1 MPWMFSAGSAPCLSH
16 MCGNVT
22 VNACPACGSS
32 VGALGQRFCHAA
44 GRPGLCITY
53 YAGSVMCP
61 AHTIECIPGDGDV
74 APRDPEQCTRC
85 RPGSH
90 GPCQRPDTVCVAAY
104 DVGDGSAGTMRCPV
118 GSSLCA
124 ESGSLP
130 ALPTVLVDLTLWGV
144 DAASLSGGNNTENVK
159 VCARHVCHVVC
170 HCAQRTATRMTL
182 HVLQVS
188 IAATANVHKEAVVI
202 ESIEGTAQGS
212 VGQLGVTRRVSESV
226 AYVGVVIV
234 VDSAT
239 VTSKQVASRFTDA
252 TQHGVLQSALV
263 GKGIPVTR
271 VAINTDAAIAWDAAL
286 DDGIASQ
293 PAGDEPQPGPSGMGS
308 SLLLLLVG
316 VGVAAVAAL
325 LGAWVVAKR
334 RKSGR
339 HPPRPSIASCVLR
352 VSSRTLRGTHTVAAL
367 LLCCSLTL
375 AAALPCASRRSR
387 CSCRRPCTVCKRSRA
402 PSSAQRRCTL
412 PAWTC

>member
-1 MPWMFSAGSAPCLSH
+1 
-16 MCGNVT
+16 
-22 VNACPACGSS
+22 
-32 VGALGQRFCHAA
+32 
-44 GRPGLCITY
+44 
-53 YAGSVMCP
+53 
-61 AHTIECIPGDGDV
+61 
-74 APRDPEQCTRC
+74 
-85 RPGSH
+85 
-90 GPCQRPDTVCVAAY
+90 
-104 DVGDGSAGTMRCPV
+104 
-118 GSSLCA
+118 
-124 ESGSLP
+124 
-130 ALPTVLVDLTLWGV
+130 
-144 DAASLSGGNNTENVK
+144 
-159 VCARHVCHVVC
+159 
-170 HCAQRTATRMTL
+170 MTL
-182 HVLQVS
+182 HVLKVS
-188 IAATANVHKEAVVI
+188 IAVTANVQKEAVVI

-226 AYVGVVIV
+226 AYIGVVIV

-293 PAGDEPQPGPSGMGS
+293 PAGDDPQPGPSGMGS

-412 PAWTC
+412 PAWTS